1 VQIRTRLTFQFTLWV
16 STIVLLS
23 FLAIY
28 LFSKQFA
35 EQDFARR
42 LRERAITSAIL
53 LIKVDQ
59 VDSLLLKVIDRAK
72 RDNLFRER
80 IRVYDQADK
89 EIYASGDTMKL
100 PISEQILAQVKL
112 KGELQTV
119 FNEFAIAGIPF
130 KDRDT
135 TYTILA
141 SAEDV
146 IGYNRLVDLRRLLMA
161 LFIIVMGLVF
171 ISGWIY
177 SGRALRPIQKIIT
190 NVQNISPQN
199 LSQRLEESPH
209 PDEMGKLILIFN
221 GLLARI
227 ENAFK
232 LQKMFVSNVSHEL
245 KNPLTNITSQLEVT
259 LLNERPR
266 EEYQRTIESVL
277 EDIKSLNHLSV
288 SLLDLARLTH
298 DSDTFTMAE
307 VRLDEI
313 LWDAREHVR
322 AIDQNYKV
330 EVIIK
335 DMPDDENRLL
345 VNGNP
350 HLLRTA
356 FQNVIENACKFSE
369 DGRAEVTLMC
379 KAEALVVEVVD
390 RGPGI
395 EEKDLEHVFQPF
407 FRTDATS
414 KVKGYGVGLSLS
426 QRIISIHKG
435 EISIDSNPGK
445 GTRIFVTIQP
455 AHGF

>member
-1 VQIRTRLTFQFTLWV
+1 
-16 STIVLLS
+16 VLFS

-35 EQDFARR
+35 EQDFSRR
-42 LRERAITSAIL
+42 LREKAITSAFL

-59 VDSLLLKVIDRAK
+59 VDTVLLKIIDRAK

-80 IRVYDQADK
+80 IRVYDQEDK

-100 PISEQILAQVKL
+100 PISERVIFQVKQE
-112 KGELQTV
+112 GEQRTV
-119 FNEFAIAGIPF
+119 FNEFTVAGIPF
-130 KDRDT
+130 NDRDKS
-135 TYTILA
+135 YIIVA

-161 LFIIVMGLVF
+161 LFFIVVGLVS

-190 NVQNISPQN
+190 SVQSISPQN

-298 DSDTFTMAE
+298 DSDTFTMVE

-313 LWDAREHVR
+313 LWEARERVA
-322 AIDQNYKV
+322 AIDGNYKV

-335 DMPDDENRLL
+335 DMPEDESRLL

-356 FQNVIENACKFSE
+356 FQNIIENACKFSE
-369 DGRAEVTLMC
+369 DGRAEVMLLC
-379 KAEALVVEVVD
+379 KADELVVEVVD

-395 EEKDLEHVFQPF
+395 EKKDLENVFQPF
-407 FRTDATS
+407 FRTDSTS

-435 EISIDSNPGK
+435 KISIESNPGQ
-445 GTRIFVTIQP
+445 GTRISVALLP
-455 AHGF
+455 ATGF